1 MKTSDE
7 RGGDNHDDEMWGSD
21 SDSDFVRK
29 EKPQRSQHSRVLNS
43 GRTAKTAPLYIAP
56 ALGRG
61 KKFPFPSLAI
71 VVVVVK
77 LFCPKGGGDCGGGG
91 GRGHNH
97 FSLVPSVAQSALSFG
112 LFVAAAPDSGCG
124 SLFVGDA
131 VQASERASRLRR
143 AQGRGGG

>member
-61 KKFPFPSLAI
+61 KKIPFS
-71 VVVVVK
+71 
-77 LFCPKGGGDCGGGG
+77 
-91 GRGHNH
+91 R
-97 FSLVPSVAQSALSFG
+97 FG
-112 LFVAAAPDSGCG
+112 NRRRRRQ
-124 SLFVGDA
+124 A
-131 VQASERASRLRR
+131 VLPQRRRRRRRRRSRSWS
-143 AQGRGGG
+143 